1 MTCNNV
7 YIHYRS
13 DDPLFTLAIPA
24 LKEEIEDEKCL
35 SPEIQG
41 DLPLLDEEPMKSERN
56 SWFGKGLRKKKNR
69 KRKSIL

>member
-1 MTCNNV
+1 M
-7 YIHYRS
+7 
-13 DDPLFTLAIPA
+13 AIPA